1 MRQPTAAPIS
11 SKTVIA
17 GGSGAGGR
25 GALKACG
32 PARPSLSETL
42 MPRPGAR
49 AEQQIATFTEEVCAA
64 LGEELVCLA
73 LHGSAAGDE
82 WVAGRSDINTAVVVP
97 RVTFAVLER
106 LAPLVARWRQRGFA
120 LPVVM
125 DYEYLRRA
133 RDAFPMEL
141 DDIRRQH
148 RLLAGAD
155 LFADL
160 ALDPAALRRECE
172 HEARGKLLRLRVL
185 FLETGR
191 KPAALEQ
198 LMVESAKSFIVV
210 LRHVLHLRH
219 TDGGHG
225 YAAVLAAGEGI
236 VGPLPTMRKLLAL
249 RAGDARLPPAALRA
263 EFGPYLGEVERIVE
277 AVDALDA

>member
-1 MRQPTAAPIS
+1 
-11 SKTVIA
+11 
-17 GGSGAGGR
+17 
-25 GALKACG
+25 
-32 PARPSLSETL
+32 
-42 MPRPGAR
+42 MPRSGAR
-49 AEQQIATFTEEVCAA
+49 AEQEIATFTKEVCAA
-64 LGEELVCLA
+64 LGEELICLA

-82 WVAGRSDINTAVVVP
+82 WVAGRSDINTALVVP

-160 ALDPAALRRECE
+160 AVDPAALRRECE